1 MIQLTKKQAAQLVRY
16 WKSLEMIPKGTYTR
30 ASVMRYLNFI
40 DQIVG
45 HNNTL
50 PKVQGTLIMDS
61 AKKARKSKR
70 KGISA

>member
-1 MIQLTKKQAAQLVRY
+1 MKQLTEKQAAQLVKY
-16 WKSLEMIPKGTYTR
+16 WKSCGMIRKGTYTR

>member
-1 MIQLTKKQAAQLVRY
+1 MKQY
-16 WKSLEMIPKGTYTR
+16 Y
-30 ASVMRYLNFI
+30 
-40 DQIVG
+40 G
-45 HNNTL
+45 HNNML

>member
-1 MIQLTKKQAAQLVRY
+1 MIQLTKKQAAQLVKY
-16 WKSLEMIPKGTYTR
+16 WKSIGMIRMGTYTR

-45 HNNTL
+45 QNNTL

-61 AKKARKSKR
+61 AKKAHKSKR